1 MTDTETTTQPRQQ
14 RRADRLTVDLPTG
27 TLAALKVHVAQRGRT
42 IREVVT
48 ALVKSEISQ

>member
-1 MTDTETTTQPRQQ
+1 MTDTETTIQPRRE
-14 RRADRLTVDLPTG
+14 RRADRLTVDMPPG

-42 IREVVT
+42 IRELVT